1 MHKTLDSV
9 LNTASGGRQKLITP
23 LPSST
28 DHLLN
33 SSRKIPVLNI
43 PKAHTLII
51 RLAQQEKIHACFYK
65 CSQLLVARELTHSHT
80 PKYPHFH
87 TFTHPRL
94 SLIHIP
100 TLSHTY
106 TSHILTHSHT
116 LHIWIQMTR
125 QGLIHRGAVLSSACT
140 DWVMPGSTGHLKPGL
155 PAHQHQQKSGRPIQ
169 DCKRECTHGDTV
181 GEYSWW
187 WPQNTI

>member
-116 LHIWIQMTR
+116 LHSFT
-125 QGLIHRGAVLSSACT
+125 LTNTHTHTPIHPHTCIPKYLHTQRLKTHTHALSYVHTYLS
-140 DWVMPGSTGHLKPGL
+140 
-155 PAHQHQQKSGRPIQ
+155 
-169 DCKRECTHGDTV
+169 
-181 GEYSWW
+181 
-187 WPQNTI
+187 